1 MAKLGAAARWPD
13 YNARMWTA
21 ITREVSPA
29 LAGCE
34 LSFVPRSPIDFALA
48 RRQHA
53 AYCRALEAL
62 GCNVIEL
69 PALDDFADSVFVEDV
84 ALVFDEVAIA
94 TRPGAESRRGEG
106 DAVHEVLGS
115 LRLLLRI
122 DAPGTLDG
130 GDVLCI
136 GKCVFVGISARS
148 NEAGRAQLRELLA
161 PHGYTVEGVATREC
175 LHLKSAV
182 TQVNDDTLL
191 VNHAWLA
198 DASPFAD
205 YQMIE
210 VDPDE
215 EHAANAVRIGDAI
228 LYPDCFPKTLAR
240 LHAAGINVTTVD
252 VSELQ
257 KAEGAVTCCSLLLRT
272 ATTA

>member
-1 MAKLGAAARWPD
+1 
-13 YNARMWTA
+13 MWTA

-29 LAGCE
+29 LARCE
-34 LSFVPRSPIDFALA
+34 LSFVPRSPIDVALA

-62 GCNVIEL
+62 GCDVIEL
-69 PALDDFADSVFVEDV
+69 PALPDYPDSVFVEDV

-106 DAVHEVLGS
+106 DAVLEVLGS
-115 LRLLLRI
+115 LRPLLRI
-122 DAPGTLDG
+122 QAPGTLDG
-130 GDVLCI
+130 GDVLRI
-136 GKCVFVGISARS
+136 GKRVFIGISARS
-148 NEAGRAQLRELLA
+148 NEAGRSQLRELLV
-161 PHGYTVEGVATREC
+161 PHGYTVEAVETREC

-182 TQVNDDTLL
+182 TQVADDTLL

-198 DASPFAD
+198 DASPFAG
-205 YQMIE
+205 YRVIE
-210 VDPDE
+210 IDPAE
-215 EHAANAVRIGDAI
+215 EHAANAVRVGDAI

-240 LHAAGINVTTVD
+240 LRAQGIDATTVD

-257 KAEGAVTCCSLLLRT
+257 KAEGAVTCCSLLLKT
-272 ATTA
+272 TTA

>member
-1 MAKLGAAARWPD
+1 
-13 YNARMWTA
+13 MWTA

-29 LAGCE
+29 LASCE
-34 LSFVPRSPIDFALA
+34 LSFVQRSAINVALA

-53 AYCRALEAL
+53 AYCRALESL
-62 GCNVIEL
+62 GCDVIEL
-69 PALDDFADSVFVEDV
+69 PALPAFPDSVFVEDV

-106 DAVHEVLGS
+106 DALHEVLGS
-115 LRLLLRI
+115 LRPLLRI
-122 DAPGTLDG
+122 EAPGTLDG

-136 GKCVFVGISARS
+136 GKRVFVGISARS

-161 PHGYTVEGVATREC
+161 PHGYLVEGVATREC

-182 TQVNDDTLL
+182 TQIGVDTLL
-191 VNHAWLA
+191 VNPAWLA
-198 DASPFAD
+198 DASPFAG
-205 YQMIE
+205 YLMID
-210 VDPDE
+210 VDPGE
-215 EHAANAVRIGDAI
+215 EHAANAVRVGDAV

-240 LHAAGINVTTVD
+240 MHAAGINVTTVD

-272 ATTA
+272 ATNA